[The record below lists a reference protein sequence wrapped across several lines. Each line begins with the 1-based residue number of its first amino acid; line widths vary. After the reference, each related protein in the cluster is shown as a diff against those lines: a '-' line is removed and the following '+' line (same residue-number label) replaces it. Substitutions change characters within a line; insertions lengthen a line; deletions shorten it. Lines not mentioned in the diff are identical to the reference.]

1 MLGLVGEFVV
11 EVDKGALDLGQALQ
25 LLLQGL
31 ADVVRLLQGHVARQ
45 NNVHLDEVMG
55 AERVRPHGVDVPDSL
70 VMVPAQVGELLK
82 KFRWG

>member
-1 MLGLVGEFVV
+1 MLRLVGELVV
-11 EVDKGALDLGQALQ
+11 EVDKGTLDLGQALQ

-45 NNVHLDEVMG
+45 DNVHLDKVMG
-55 AERVRPHGVDVPDSL
+55 AECVRSHGVDVPYSL

-82 KFRWG
+82 KFR